1 MPLQSKRE
9 SSKHLLAS
17 KEKTLQNNPTLIL
30 TLVNEA
36 VADVADAPYSTDLK
50 EAAKAALLVLQT
62 IQVWSHSPYY
72 PTLC

>member
-9 SSKHLLAS
+9 SSKHLGPSRAS
-17 KEKTLQNNPTLIL
+17 KKKALQNNPTLIL

-36 VADVADAPYSTDLK
+36 VADAPYTDLK

-62 IQVWSHSPYY
+62 IQVWSDSRYY